1 MKLRML
7 RVFIACLVVAIGS
20 GNLMAGTK
28 EAAVDDLLGA
38 MQIEKQVDF
47 NSITE
52 LIPQEKGPG
61 TEAVGKMFKS
71 MQDFNAKYMSWKVLK
86 PEFAKIYSQA
96 FTENEIRELLKF
108 YKSPAGSKLA
118 GKQPAILKEIAAGTM
133 KSMLAKN
140 GGAEDKPKDPVKL
153 PAESKSDAAR
163 KAAAEELLLAM
174 KAEEQYETQS
184 KIGEAMQGNTG
195 MAAKSAVAG
204 IPGWKEL
211 KPEFVKQYSR
221 NFSDAEIRELIKFY
235 KSPIGV
241 TLTGK
246 QPGIMK
252 EASKMIQDIMQKH
265 MGELQDT
272 VLKSMDLPP
281 EVQKMAEAE
290 LKKNNAVS
298 GNVSSQNKGVVTSG
312 NYTFGLPAD
321 VTFSEKYGNG
331 TFNWGVGA
339 TFMVIPS
346 PYGALGLGLK
356 DVAGKMKDVHEA
368 AVKTLKEQKMSM
380 VLKSEKEIKKGIFDA
395 IVLEYSLQTEFG
407 AVQQYQFILKDGNE
421 YLTGTLTSTS
431 PDDLSK
437 VFAILESAR
446 KITPKVDT
454 E

>member
-1 MKLRML
+1 
-7 RVFIACLVVAIGS
+7 
-20 GNLMAGTK
+20 
-28 EAAVDDLLGA
+28 
-38 MQIEKQVDF
+38 
-47 NSITE
+47 
-52 LIPQEKGPG
+52 
-61 TEAVGKMFKS
+61 
-71 MQDFNAKYMSWKVLK
+71 
-86 PEFAKIYSQA
+86 
-96 FTENEIRELLKF
+96 
-108 YKSPAGSKLA
+108 
-118 GKQPAILKEIAAGTM
+118 
-133 KSMLAKN
+133 
-140 GGAEDKPKDPVKL
+140 
-153 PAESKSDAAR
+153 
-163 KAAAEELLLAM
+163 
-174 KAEEQYETQS
+174 
-184 KIGEAMQGNTG
+184 
-195 MAAKSAVAG
+195 
-204 IPGWKEL
+204 
-211 KPEFVKQYSR
+211 
-221 NFSDAEIRELIKFY
+221 
-235 KSPIGV
+235 
-241 TLTGK
+241 
-246 QPGIMK
+246 MK